1 MVNSMTLLDEK
12 ILHMC
17 VFLCLLLCRHKFL
30 INEVPVGFTF
40 LGVKDYP
47 ENVCNEKADFH
58 LNEK

>member
-1 MVNSMTLLDEK
+1 MGT
-12 ILHMC
+12 
-17 VFLCLLLCRHKFL
+17 FLQCTFSSVWHTFW